1 MQLFSYAEYRRLI
14 PAGGISEKELK
25 LMDGQLVIDGTVRY
39 VDEKGQIHERM
50 VKNEW
55 CEKIGPL
62 AENAIRVMC
71 RWLAATR
78 KENAELMRHNL
89 QLRESKMKALEKE
102 IQVTEKT
109 A

>member
-1 MQLFSYAEYRRLI
+1 MNLFSRVEYRRHI
-14 PAGGISEKELK
+14 YTGGIPEEDLV

-71 RWLAATR
+71 RWLAAAR